1 MGGGVTMPNSRQR
14 AAQRYRYNMKYKARR
29 KALAP
34 AAMSAKARAENR
46 IKALLEEEE

>member
-1 MGGGVTMPNSRQR
+1 MPNNRQR
-14 AAQRYRYNMKYKARR
+14 AAQRYRYNMKFKARR

>member
-1 MGGGVTMPNSRQR
+1 MPNKIQR
-14 AAQRYRYNMKYKARR
+14 AAQRYRYNLKFKARR
-29 KALAP
+29 MALAP